1 MLGKTNLLFVAED
14 EPTDLSFNPQYIL
27 TSSSSNILKIEYIN
41 NLYFVFTSDDKV
53 LYGSDINSLQTL
65 KKDGSPF
72 PATYIIYKN
81 NAYYMITKESN
92 TEKVVVYKTSN
103 LTSFEEIVIRR
114 ENSEERYDS
123 GSTIT
128 YCAGAL
134 LLTSDNRIAM
144 LYSKTEDDRP
154 RIRFILCDT
163 FDSFDHVGNNFIEF
177 NEYLECDCNKTY
189 MLKDRIFSYYASN
202 SIYLITLDGSLQK
215 VNPFS
220 NYAAGYFFYVS
231 TYTTSSMSS
240 SRKLAVYYSL
250 NGVDYQAVQ
259 LDIPAYNVSTTKG
272 VSFFEYDGNIVM
284 LYPDENDG
292 MSQKIVISTTPK
304 GLADATKTAMPVS
317 VDYGIQTKIGLYKD
331 DYVYLGCTGGIII
344 KANLDYTNTTRPDIT
359 ILKTLSAKQALVESK
374 RYTDEK
380 IAALEA
386 RVAALE
392 GK

>member
-27 TSSSSNILKIEYIN
+27 TSSSGNILKIEYIN
-41 NLYFVFTSDDKV
+41 NLFFVFANDNKV
-53 LYGSDINSLQTL
+53 LYGSDINNLQTL

-81 NAYYMITKESN
+81 NAYYMITKEES

-114 ENSEERYDS
+114 ENSEERYSS

-144 LYSKTEDDRP
+144 LYSKTEGDGQP

-163 FDSFDHVGNNFIEF
+163 FDSFNHESNNFIEF
-177 NEYLECDCNKTY
+177 NEYMGYDFYRTY
-189 MLKDRIFSYYASN
+189 MLKDRIFSYYSSN
-202 SIYLITLDGSLQK
+202 SLYLITLDGTLKNVTQ
-215 VNPFS
+215 FT

-231 TYTTSSMSS
+231 TYNTSNMSYDT
-240 SRKLAVYYSL
+240 KLAVYYSL
-250 NGVDYQAVQ
+250 NGVDYQAVK
-259 LDIPAYNVSTTKG
+259 LDVSAYNINVKD

-284 LYPDENDG
+284 LYPENG
-292 MSQKIVISTTPK
+292 TQKIAISPTPK
-304 GLADATKTAMPVS
+304 GLVDAVKTAIPVS
-317 VDYGIQTKIGLYKD
+317 VDYSIQTKISLYKD
-331 DYVYLGCTGGIII
+331 DYVYLGSTGGIII
-344 KANLDYTNTTRPDIT
+344 KGKLDYTDTTRPDIT
-359 ILKTLSAKQALVESK
+359 VLKTLSAKQALVESK

-386 RVAALE
+386 RLLVLE
-392 GK
+392 ENNT

>member
-27 TSSSSNILKIEYIN
+27 TSSSSNILKIEFIN
-41 NLYFVFTSDDKV
+41 NLFFVFTGDDKV

-65 KKDGSPF
+65 QKDGSPF

-81 NAYYMITKESN
+81 NVYYMITKESN

-114 ENSEERYDS
+114 ENSEERYSS

-144 LYSKTEDDRP
+144 LYSKTEGDSQP

-177 NEYLECDCNKTY
+177 NEYLSCSCNSTY
-189 MLKDRIFSYYASN
+189 MLKDRIFSYYSSN

-231 TYTTSSMSS
+231 TYYTSNMSS
-240 SRKLAVYYSL
+240 SAKLEVYYSL
-250 NGVDYQAVQ
+250 NGVDYQAVR
-259 LDIPAYNVSTTKG
+259 LDVGAYSINIKKD
-272 VSFFEYDGNIVM
+272 VSFFEYDGNIAM
-284 LYPDENDG
+284 LYPENG
-292 MSQKIVISTTPK
+292 TQKIAISPTPK
-304 GLADATKTAMPVS
+304 GLVDAVKTAIPVS
-317 VDYGIQTKIGLYKD
+317 VDYSIQTKISLYKD
-331 DYVYLGCTGGIII
+331 DYVYLGSTGGIII
-344 KANLDYTNTTRPDIT
+344 KAKLDYTDTTRPDIT
-359 ILKTLSAKQALVESK
+359 VLKTLSAKQALEESK

-380 IAALEA
+380 TAALEA
-386 RVAALE
+386 RILTLE
-392 GK
+392 EKNT